1 MRVGTWIDGR
11 PIYRRVL
18 SAPARAG
25 QISIA
30 EMPKLRVRESWF
42 VASSDFGVSAPY
54 LSESGSS
61 YLYVSVNATQQVNV
75 RSTLTLTGMTLY
87 GVIDYLG

>member
-1 MRVGTWIDGR
+1 MRAGNWIDGR

-42 VASSDFGVSAPY
+42 VAGDTWTVSAPY
-54 LSESGSS
+54 LSETGNS

-87 GVIDYLG
+87 GIIDYLG